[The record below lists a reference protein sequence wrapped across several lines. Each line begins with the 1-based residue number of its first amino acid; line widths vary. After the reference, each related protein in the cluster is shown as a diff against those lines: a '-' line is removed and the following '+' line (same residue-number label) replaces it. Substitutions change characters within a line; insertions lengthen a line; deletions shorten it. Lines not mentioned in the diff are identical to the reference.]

1 MPQPT
6 KKSSYLGNAVFAA
19 LIALGLTCHGV
30 TTASSADKPNFVL
43 IFADDLGINDLSCY
57 GRKDQH
63 TPNLDRMASEGIRF
77 TCGYCSQPICSPS
90 RAGIMTGKTPGRLH
104 LTTFLPGRADAK
116 SQMVLHPKI
125 NMQLPLEEKTLA
137 EYLKDAGYTS
147 ACIGK
152 WHLGNAGFGPK
163 EQGFDVAYAGP
174 ANTTPSATEG
184 GKGEYDHTTHALQF
198 IDDNK
203 DKPFFLYVPFNT
215 PHIPLA
221 GKEQLIE
228 KYKDAFY
235 PTYAAMMESMDD
247 CVGLILKKLK
257 DLGLDEKTLVIFT
270 SDNGG
275 LSVLE
280 FPGGPSTYNAPYRGG
295 KGYVYEGG
303 LREPTIIRWPGK
315 IKPAVI
321 DTPIINLDYVPT
333 LLTLAGASV
342 PSGLDGKNIAPLL
355 LEHRDPGSRKFFWH
369 FPHYNNQGGR
379 PAGAVRDGDWKLVT
393 YYDTGETQLY
403 NLKSDIGEATDLAKK
418 EPAELSRLKK
428 LHDDWLVSID
438 AQHNTPNPDFD
449 PALFKKLYVDFDPS
463 RPILR
468 STAAEME
475 KDMAEWRA
483 LMNQVVAA
491 GKADQKAKKAKK

>member
-1 MPQPT
+1 M
-6 KKSSYLGNAVFAA
+6 KLSSLILAAAA
-19 LIALGLTCHGV
+19 LCLAQS
-30 TTASSADKPNFVL
+30 AAAADKPNIVL
-43 IFADDLGINDLSCY
+43 IFTDDLGINDLSCY
-57 GRKDQH
+57 GRKDQP
-63 TPNLDRMASEGIRF
+63 TPNLDRMASEGLRF

-90 RAGIMTGKTPGRLH
+90 RAGILTGKTPGRLH
-104 LTTFLPGRADAK
+104 LTTFLPGRPDAK

-152 WHLGNAGFGPK
+152 WHLGNGAAFAPTK
-163 EQGFDVAYAGP
+163 QGFDVAYASA
-174 ANTTPSATEG
+174 ANTTPSTTEG
-184 GKGEYDHTTHALQF
+184 GKGEYDHTSHALQF

-221 GKEQLIE
+221 AKPELIE
-228 KYKDAFY
+228 KHKNAFY
-235 PTYAAMMESMDD
+235 PTYAAMMETMDD

-257 DLGLDEKTLVIFT
+257 DLNLDEKTLVIFT

-280 FPGGPSTYNAPYRGG
+280 FAGGPSTYNAPYRGG

-303 LREPTIIRWPGK
+303 LREPTIVRWPGK

-321 DTPIINLDYVPT
+321 DTPISHLDFVPT
-333 LLTLAGASV
+333 LLSIVGAPV
-342 PSGLDGKNIAPLL
+342 PSGLDGINIAGLW
-355 LEHRDPGSRKFFWH
+355 LEGRSTPARRFFWH

-379 PAGAVRDGDWKLVT
+379 PAGAVRDGDWKFVT
-393 YYDTGETQLY
+393 YYDTGEKQLF
-403 NLKSDIGEATDLAKK
+403 NLKNDISESKDLSQVEKQRTADLAKAH
-418 EPAELSRLKK
+418 ET
-428 LHDDWLVSID
+428 WLNEIN
-438 AQHNTPNPDFD
+438 AQRNTPNPDFD

-468 STAAEME
+468 ATAAEME
-475 KDMAEWRA
+475 KDMADWRK
-483 LMNQVVAA
+483 LMNEVVAGSRA
-491 GKADQKAKKAKK
+491 EQKAAKKAKK

>member
-1 MPQPT
+1 M
-6 KKSSYLGNAVFAA
+6 KLRSMLLLLVVSLGTVAA
-19 LIALGLTCHGV
+19 A
-30 TTASSADKPNFVL
+30 ADKPNFVL

-57 GRKDQH
+57 GRKDQS
-63 TPNLDRMASEGIRF
+63 TPNLDRMAAEGMRF

-90 RAGIMTGKTPGRLH
+90 RAGILTGETPGRLH
-104 LTTFLPGRADAK
+104 LTTFLPGRPDAK

-125 NMQLPLEEKTLA
+125 NMQLPLEEKTIA

-152 WHLGNAGFGPK
+152 WHLGNAGFGPQ
-163 EQGFDVAYAGP
+163 EQGFDVAYASP

-184 GKGEYDHTTHALQF
+184 GKGEYDHTSQALKF

-203 DKPFFLYVPFNT
+203 DKPFFLYVPYNT

-221 GKEQLIE
+221 AKEELIA
-228 KYKDAFY
+228 KNKNSFF
-235 PTYAAMMESMDD
+235 PTYAAMMETMDD

-257 DLGLDEKTLVIFT
+257 DLNLDEKTVVIFT

-321 DTPIINLDYVPT
+321 DTPIIHLDFVPT
-333 LLTLAGASV
+333 LLKLAGITA
-342 PSGLDGKNIAPLL
+342 PSGLDGMDISPLL
-355 LEHRDPGSRKFFWH
+355 LGTASTPARKFFWH

-379 PAGAVRDGDWKLVT
+379 
-393 YYDTGETQLY
+393 
-403 NLKSDIGEATDLAKK
+403 
-418 EPAELSRLKK
+418 
-428 LHDDWLVSID
+428 
-438 AQHNTPNPDFD
+438 
-449 PALFKKLYVDFDPS
+449 
-463 RPILR
+463 
-468 STAAEME
+468 
-475 KDMAEWRA
+475 
-483 LMNQVVAA
+483 
-491 GKADQKAKKAKK
+491 